1 MGVGV
6 GVGVGVGGRTKE
18 VGLCVWEGGSG
29 WGWKSVTLV
38 ACRLLLVVA
47 RFVATNGERRTTNDV
62 RRGSWTMD
70 NSQRELVPYNGLHST
85 GNEVP
90 ARITAS
96 RGDSSERFTVTE

>member
-1 MGVGV
+1 MC
-6 GVGVGVGGRTKE
+6 VGGRE
-18 VGLCVWEGGSG
+18 RLGLEIRN
-29 WGWKSVTLV
+29 
-38 ACRLLLVVA
+38 ACRLSLA
-47 RFVATNGERRTTNDV
+47 SCCGSFCRNERRTTNDV